1 MGATTSLIL
10 DPGAIA
16 LHRVEGG
23 EASAI
28 AAVKQVGPN
37 EEGALAEEE
46 EDDDEES
53 EEEED
58 EGGEDEEDEDE
69 ENDDRNTTSIVV
81 IYMP

>member
-46 EDDDEES
+46 DDDEES